1 MPRQRKS
8 TPLSPDHAA
17 LGRAIEA
24 RIAEIPWMSQDSIAR
39 EAGISQRRVNDF
51 VRGQGNPRFTTL
63 LQLCHGLHLTL
74 EELAARVEA
83 SKRGAVR

>member
-8 TPLSPDHAA
+8 KPLSPDHAA
-17 LGRAIEA
+17 LGQAIER

-63 LQLCHGLHLTL
+63 LQLCSGLHLSL
-74 EELAARVEA
+74 EELAARVE
-83 SKRGAVR
+83 SLKQSAVS